1 MAHLGGYLVS
11 FAVAAIIGSQIGSR
25 FMARKMQGETLTRIF
40 ACVLAAV
47 GLIML
52 IRVF

>member
-1 MAHLGGYLVS
+1 MSSAPFKQDRY
-11 FAVAAIIGSQIGSR
+11 AAIIGSQIGSR

-52 IRVF
+52 VRVF